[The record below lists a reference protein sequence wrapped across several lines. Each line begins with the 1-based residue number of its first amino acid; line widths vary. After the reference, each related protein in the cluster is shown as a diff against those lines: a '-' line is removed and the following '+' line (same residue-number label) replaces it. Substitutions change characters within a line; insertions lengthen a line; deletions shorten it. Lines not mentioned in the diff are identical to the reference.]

1 MHAILGDGPLAH
13 ALARRLTRMGPTVLG
28 SSSITDGP
36 WLWRHAD
43 MATGQGVKAAIE
55 GARLVVVALDD
66 DAPTDGGFVVLKRV
80 DRLHG
85 VVALALDVP
94 APRALTGLADLSVVR
109 VGPVWGPDEPWIAAW
124 SRAAL
129 DGRRLLVPDV
139 GPIRPV
145 PADDAV
151 DAILAAASHKGA
163 RWTVTGAEEAR
174 LTDLATTIGAT
185 LGKPARVAKVPLGL
199 AAWWTGAD
207 PKRATRWAAMP
218 PTPRATEG
226 WTATRAA
233 GRTGWARSSDAV

>member
-1 MHAILGDGPLAH
+1 MHAILGDGPLAL
-13 ALARRLTRMGPTVLG
+13 AIARRLTRIGPTVLG
-28 SSSITDGP
+28 SAAIVDGP

-66 DAPTDGGFVVLKRV
+66 ARPTDGGFVVLKRV
-80 DRLHG
+80 DRLRG

-94 APRALTGLADLSVVR
+94 APRALAGLADLSVVR

-129 DGRRLLVPDV
+129 DGRRLWVPDV
-139 GPIRPV
+139 GPIRPL

-163 RWTVTGAEEAR
+163 RWTVSGAEEVR
-174 LTDLATTIGAT
+174 LADLATTVSAT
-185 LGKPARVAKVPLGL
+185 LGRSARLFKVPLGL
-199 AAWWTGAD
+199 AAWWTGASAA
-207 PKRATRWAAMP
+207 RAARWAAMP
-218 PTPRATEG
+218 VQPRSTEG
-226 WTATRAA
+226 WSATRSA
-233 GRTGWARSSDAV
+233 GRTGWVRSSDAV